1 MVFVSAGTG
10 TAARQIR
17 FASATA
23 EPAYLGLQ
31 SSVLPPGT
39 RLVARLETP
48 VSTAVKTPVVA
59 AIEYNYDRDGD
70 IVIPAGSRAFG
81 ELDQANDRGY
91 VGIRFQ
97 SLQLPDGSAQ
107 TIDGRSMGLNYKP
120 LEGKVTGRNTGK
132 KFLVRSLTGV
142 GTILAAT
149 VGVQGGLGINDTI
162 SNNVLLRERL
172 ANNIALAGEQQL
184 NDLAY
189 HQNIVVTVPGNT
201 RFYIV
206 LAKSGDRSS
215 GPATPGSTVP
225 AGNPSTPTYAAGS
238 LPSVQELRELMQLKT
253 ELTQMYQQ
261 QQKTQTT
268 QAAGQQQ

>member
-1 MVFVSAGTG
+1 L
-10 TAARQIR
+10 
-17 FASATA
+17 
-23 EPAYLGLQ
+23 ELQ

-48 VSTAVKTPVVA
+48 VSTAVKAPVVA
-59 AIEYNYDRDGD
+59 AIEYNYDRDGE
-70 IVIPAGSRAFG
+70 IVIPAGSKAFG

-91 VGIRFQ
+91 VGIHFQ
-97 SLQLPDGSAQ
+97 SLQLPDGSSQ
-107 TIDGRSMGLNYKP
+107 PIDGRSMGLDYKP

-149 VGVQGGLGINDTI
+149 VGVQGGLGVNDTI

-172 ANNIALAGEQQL
+172 ADNVALAGEQQL

-189 HQNIVVTVPGNT
+189 HQNIVVTVSGNT

-206 LAKSGDRSS
+206 LAKSSDRSS
-215 GPATPGSTVP
+215 GPTAPGGTIP
-225 AGNPSTPTYAAGS
+225 AGNGNSPTYAAGSS

-261 QQKTQTT
+261 QQKAQTVLT
-268 QAAGQQQ
+268 AGQQQ